1 MDRLTLVCSRQATS
15 LLVGVVFGLLI
26 FSSSVIVE
34 EASAKG
40 WLIQLGSFHVE
51 KNVEAF
57 VSRIK

>member
-1 MDRLTLVCSRQATS
+1 MCSRQATS

-40 WLIQLGSFHVE
+40 WLFQLGSFYVE

>member
-40 WLIQLGSFHVE
+40 WLFQLGSFHVE

-57 VSRIK
+57 VSLFK